1 MILDE
6 IGRGT
11 GTTDGISLAYSI
23 LKYLI
28 ECELKP
34 VLFFITHFPSISV
47 LENEHPQEVANF
59 HMGYEEVYNDD
70 ESEGIPEII
79 FLYNLC
85 RGVVNNLYG
94 LNVAKLAGVPKE
106 LILKASVISEK
117 LKADIELK
125 DHWKFAQMVKKF
137 LKNELDIDS
146 LLKYLT

>member
-1 MILDE
+1 M
-6 IGRGT
+6 
-11 GTTDGISLAYSI
+11 
-23 LKYLI
+23 
-28 ECELKP
+28 
-34 VLFFITHFPSISV
+34 
-47 LENEHPQEVANF
+47 
-59 HMGYEEVYNDD
+59 
-70 ESEGIPEII
+70 
-79 FLYNLC
+79 YNLC

-106 LILKASVISEK
+106 LILEASTISEK